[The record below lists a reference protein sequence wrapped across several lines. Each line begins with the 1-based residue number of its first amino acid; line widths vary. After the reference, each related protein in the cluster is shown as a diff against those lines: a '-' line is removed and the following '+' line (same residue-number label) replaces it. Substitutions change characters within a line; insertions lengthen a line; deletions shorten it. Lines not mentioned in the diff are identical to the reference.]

1 MSRNAPCIILHQRTM
16 SILEQF
22 TRRRN
27 APQIMVKR
35 AFFLLRAAKNQENHL
50 IAKEI
55 GATSKTVGLW
65 RSRWVK
71 ESSRIDAA
79 IAEGCKD
86 RKLEELILDLLS
98 DNPRP
103 GAPPD
108 FTPEQVTQIIALAC
122 SPPRDCGVELSHW
135 TTTALAKEAVKQKIV
150 NSISPA
156 SIGRFLKMRRI
167 SNRTGYGI
175 G

>member
-1 MSRNAPCIILHQRTM
+1 MRYIKDILVEKPLALNI
-16 SILEQF
+16 SE
-22 TRRRN
+22 
-27 APQIMVKR
+27 
-35 AFFLLRAAKNQENHL
+35 
-50 IAKEI
+50 AKELI
-55 GATSKTVGLW
+55 ELSKTHKKVLM
-65 RSRWVK
+65 VNH
-71 ESSRIDAA
+71 ILQYHPAVN
-79 IAEGCKD
+79 
-86 RKLEELILDLLS
+86 KLKELILDLLS

-150 NSISPA
+150 DSISPA